1 MGTTDTSQENE
12 RVPYLNPKD
21 FYGEHLDSWEDSWND
36 ESSHYQNLANI
47 IQQSVFIPNKA
58 LMLPIAATYMMISSK
73 WSIKCG
79 ILFSY
84 GDEGS
89 GKSEIAKI
97 AARLHGQKTLLTP
110 TTTFAG
116 IRNDINSMRWID
128 PASKEFEKDG
138 AILCWDNL
146 HTETLE
152 RDLKIYQMLLFGYDR
167 NTDKISIANSD
178 GTNIDYFVYC
188 PKIISSVSAIHLVPE
203 FGELIRRIILIPHK
217 KYEKFS
223 PEEKKEYEG
232 VDINLDRIPFE
243 SISWEGFEEK
253 FFVFWN
259 DKKNCQDYVA
269 WRKQLT
275 KKGKKAFALPPTITS
290 ANWTISIDLVV
301 TGLLIGTWSS
311 IQDAVD
317 HLGEYWSY
325 INANYLAEGTATIGH
340 LHKLIEQEAGTQLKA
355 NELLVSNG
363 MQTQKIIIGAQKV
376 KDYLC
381 TLQNEGKL
389 DITPRTKDITRLM
402 NTLGW
407 KLTTKG
413 WEQR

>member
-1 MGTTDTSQENE
+1 MGITDTDKEVE

-21 FYGEHLDSWEDSWND
+21 FYGDSLDSWTDSWDKNK
-36 ESSHYQNLANI
+36 SHYENLSQI
-47 IQQSVFIPNKA
+47 IQQSVFIPNKL

-97 AARLHGQKTLLTP
+97 AARLHGQKNLLTP

-128 PASKEFEKDG
+128 VATKEFEKDG

-188 PKIISSVSAIHLVPE
+188 PKIISSVAPIHLVPE
-203 FGELIRRIILIPHK
+203 FGELVRRIILIPHK

-223 PEEKKEYEG
+223 PEEKREYEG

-243 SISWEGFEEK
+243 SISWEGFEEN
-253 FFVFWN
+253 FFAFWN
-259 DKKNCQDYVA
+259 DQNNCRDYVA
-269 WRKQLT
+269 WRKMLT
-275 KKGKKAFALPPTITS
+275 KKGKKPFTLPKTITS

-301 TGLLIGTWSS
+301 TGLLMGTWKS
-311 IQDAVD
+311 IQEAID
-317 HLGEYWSY
+317 HLGEYWDY
-325 INANYLAEGTATIGH
+325 VNTNYLAEGTATIGH
-340 LHKLIEQEAGTQLKA
+340 LHNLIEQEAGTQLKA
-355 NELLVSNG
+355 NELLVANG
-363 MQTQKIIIGAQKV
+363 MDGQNILISPQKL
-376 KDYLC
+376 KDYLN

-389 DITPRTKDITRLM
+389 DITPRTKDINKLM

-407 KLTTKG
+407 KLTTRG
-413 WEQR
+413 WEQK